1 LQVLCQSYRPEIII
15 VKVRGS
21 LDVGK
26 LKDSV
31 ATQVDRNRH
40 QLSELARNI
49 HDNPELGFQEVK
61 AVTWLTR
68 FLEENDFSVKRGICR
83 LPTAFRASYGNGHPA
98 IAFIAE
104 YDALPG
110 IGHACGHNISGTISA
125 GAAVAAKLAIDQY
138 PGCIMVIGTPAEE
151 LYAGKAIM
159 VKRGAFADL
168 DAALMVHSGTS
179 NSATT
184 GALACQNLY
193 IEFFGQAAHAAA
205 RPEMGINAL
214 EAMIQSFNAIN
225 SLRQHIKSNARIHG
239 IITDGGQASNVV
251 PDHSAGEFIVR
262 AAEDDYLEEIKYK
275 VLDCFKG
282 AATATGARLKYKW
295 DASRYAPMRN
305 NMVLARLFANNMKSL
320 GRAVNMTGSSSFGST
335 DMGNVSQI
343 VPAIHANIAVAPRGT
358 LLHSPEFAAAVTS
371 EAAIDGLCDAAKTLA
386 MTVVDLLSSPETLAE
401 VKEEFKG
408 GA

>member
-1 LQVLCQSYRPEIII
+1 
-15 VKVRGS
+15 
-21 LDVGK
+21 LDTGE
-26 LKDSV
+26 LKTSINN
-31 ATQVDRNRH
+31 QVDRNRH
-40 QLSELARNI
+40 RLSELARNI
-49 HDNPELGFQEVK
+49 HDNPETGFQEVK
-61 AVTWLTR
+61 AAAWLTQ
-68 FLEENDFSVKRGICR
+68 FLEENDFSVKRGIYR
-83 LPTAFRASYGNGHPA
+83 LPTAFRASYGKGHPV
-98 IAFIAE
+98 IAFLAE

-110 IGHACGHNISGTISA
+110 VGHACGHNISGTISA
-125 GAAVAAKLAIDQY
+125 GAAVAAKLAADQY
-138 PGCIMVIGTPAEE
+138 PGSITVIGTPAEE

-159 VKRGAFADL
+159 VKRGAFSDL
-168 DAALMVHSGTS
+168 DAAMMVHCATG
-179 NSATT
+179 NAATT
-184 GALACQNLY
+184 RALACQNLY

-225 SLRQHIKSNARIHG
+225 SLRQHIKSSARVHG
-239 IITDGGQASNVV
+239 IITDGGQSSNVV

-262 AAEDDYLEEIKYK
+262 AAEDDYLEEIKRK

-295 DASRYAPMRN
+295 DSSRYATMRN
-305 NMVLARLFANNMKSL
+305 NMVLARLFADNMKSL
-320 GRAVNMTGSSSFGST
+320 GRSVNMTGSSSFGST

-343 VPAIHANIAVAPRGT
+343 VPAIHANVAVAPRGT
-358 LLHSPEFAAAVTS
+358 LLHSPAFAAAVTS

-386 MTVVDLLSSPETLAE
+386 MTFVDLLASPETLAE

>member
-1 LQVLCQSYRPEIII
+1 
-15 VKVRGS
+15 

-26 LKDSV
+26 VKASI
-31 ATQVDRNRH
+31 TRQINSDRHR
-40 QLSELARNI
+40 LSELTRNI
-49 HDNPELGFQEVK
+49 HDNPEPGFQEVK
-61 AVTWLTR
+61 AATWLTQ
-68 FLEENDFSVKRGICR
+68 FLEENGFSVKRGICR
-83 LPTAFRASYGNGHPA
+83 LPTAFQASYGKGKPV

-110 IGHACGHNISGTISA
+110 VGHACGHNISGTISV
-125 GAAVAAKLAIDQY
+125 GAAVAAKLAADQL
-138 PGCIMVIGTPAEE
+138 PGRVMVIGTPAEE

-159 VKRGAFADL
+159 VKRGAFSDL
-168 DAALMVHSGTS
+168 DAAMMVHSGTG
-179 NSATT
+179 NTATT

-225 SLRQHIKSNARIHG
+225 SLRQHIRSSARIHG

-262 AAEDDYLEEIKYK
+262 AVENDYLEEIKHK

-282 AATATGARLKYKW
+282 AATATGAKLKYKW
-295 DASRYAPMRN
+295 DAVRYAPMRN
-305 NMVLARLFANNMKSL
+305 NMVLARLFTDNMQSL
-320 GRAVNMTGSSSFGST
+320 GRSVDTVDRDSFGST

-386 MTVVDLLSSPETLAE
+386 MTAVDLLVSPEILAE
-401 VKEEFKG
+401 VKEEFRG
-408 GA
+408 GE

>member
-1 LQVLCQSYRPEIII
+1 
-15 VKVRGS
+15 
-21 LDVGK
+21 LDAEK
-26 LKDSV
+26 IKISISS
-31 ATQVDRNRH
+31 QVDRNRH
-40 QLSELARNI
+40 RLSELARNI
-49 HDNPELGFQEVK
+49 HDNPEPGFQEVK
-61 AVTWLTR
+61 ASAWLTE
-68 FLEENDFSVKRGICR
+68 FLEENGFSVKRGICR
-83 LPTAFRASYGNGHPA
+83 LPTAFRASYGKGRPTV
-98 IAFIAE
+98 AFIAE

-110 IGHACGHNISGTISA
+110 VGHACGHNISGTISV
-125 GAAVAAKLAIDQY
+125 GAAVAAKLAVDQY
-138 PGCIMVIGTPAEE
+138 PGSITVIGTPAEE

-159 VKRGAFADL
+159 AKRGAFNDL
-168 DAALMVHSGTS
+168 DVAMMVHSGTS
-179 NSATT
+179 NTATT

-225 SLRQHIKSNARIHG
+225 SLRQHIRSSARVHG

-262 AAEDDYLEEIKYK
+262 AAEDDYLEEVKHK

-282 AATATGARLKYKW
+282 AATATGARLQYKW

-305 NMVLARLFANNMKSL
+305 NTVLARLYIDNMQAV
-320 GRAVNMTGSSSFGST
+320 GRSVEMTGGSNFGST

-343 VPAIHANIAVAPRGT
+343 VPAIHANVAVAPRGT

-371 EAAIDGLCDAAKTLA
+371 EAAIDGLCDAAKALA
-386 MTVVDLLSSPETLAE
+386 MTAVDLLSSPDTLAE
-401 VKEEFKG
+401 IKEEFKG
-408 GA
+408 GT

>member
-1 LQVLCQSYRPEIII
+1 MYYVNYTQPEIII

-21 LDVGK
+21 LDTGQ
-26 LKDSV
+26 LKTSINN
-31 ATQVDRNRH
+31 QVDRNRH

-49 HDNPELGFQEVK
+49 HDNPEQGFHEVK
-61 AVTWLTR
+61 AAAWLTQ
-68 FLEENDFSVKRGICR
+68 FLEENGFSVKRGICR
-83 LPTAFRASYGNGHPA
+83 LPTAFRASYGKGQPTV
-98 IAFIAE
+98 AFIAE

-110 IGHACGHNISGTISA
+110 VGHACGHNISGTISV
-125 GAAVAAKLAIDQY
+125 GAAIAAKLAIDQY
-138 PGCIMVIGTPAEE
+138 PGCITVIGTPAEE

-159 VKRGAFADL
+159 AKRGAFNDL
-168 DAALMVHSGTS
+168 AAAMMVHCATG

-193 IEFFGQAAHAAA
+193 IEFFGRAAHAAA

-225 SLRQHIKSNARIHG
+225 SLRQHIRSSARVHG
-239 IITDGGQASNVV
+239 IITDGGQAANVV
-251 PDHSAGEFIVR
+251 PDHSAGEFIIR
-262 AAEDDYLEEIKYK
+262 AAENDYLEEVKHK

-295 DASRYAPMRN
+295 DSSRYAPMRN
-305 NMVLARLFANNMKSL
+305 NMVLARLFADNMKSL
-320 GRAVNMTGSSSFGST
+320 GRSVDMSGSSSFGST

-343 VPAIHANIAVAPRGT
+343 VPAIHANVAVAPRGT

-371 EAAIDGLCDAAKTLA
+371 EEAIDGLCDAAKTLA
-386 MTVVDLLSSPETLAE
+386 MTAVDLLSSPETLAE

-408 GA
+408 VV